1 MREAT
6 KSDRTK
12 QVQFR
17 MPTAL
22 HNQLRK
28 LLIDENISM
37 ADLFNNFDTSKCITE
52 EERKT
57 CLKVLRAIKDELN
70 KEYLDAL
77 MKRDCELADTKLWYM
92 NNIIC
97 ADLIVDTYW

>member
-1 MREAT
+1 MEQAI

-37 ADLFNNFDTSKCITE
+37 ADLFNKAAE
-52 EERKT
+52 EYVEKRK
-57 CLKVLRAIKDELN
+57 
-70 KEYLDAL
+70 KENE
-77 MKRDCELADTKLWYM
+77 K
-92 NNIIC
+92 
-97 ADLIVDTYW
+97 

>member
-17 MPTAL
+17 MPTVL

-28 LLIDENISM
+28 LLIDDNVSM
-37 ADLFNNFDTSKCITE
+37 ADLFNKAAE
-52 EERKT
+52 EYINKRK
-57 CLKVLRAIKDELN
+57 KEDESN
-70 KEYLDAL
+70 DK
-77 MKRDCELADTKLWYM
+77 T
-92 NNIIC
+92 
-97 ADLIVDTYW
+97 

>member
-1 MREAT
+1 MQQAT

-37 ADLFNNFDTSKCITE
+37 ADLFNKAAEEYIKSKE
-52 EERKT
+52 KEKRK
-57 CLKVLRAIKDELN
+57 
-70 KEYLDAL
+70 
-77 MKRDCELADTKLWYM
+77 
-92 NNIIC
+92 
-97 ADLIVDTYW
+97 

>member
-1 MREAT
+1 MEQAT

-28 LLIDENISM
+28 LLIDDNVSM
-37 ADLFNNFDTSKCITE
+37 ADLFNKAAEEYVSKH
-52 EERKT
+52 
-57 CLKVLRAIKDELN
+57 LKN
-70 KEYLDAL
+70 KKGEQKNGSY
-77 MKRDCELADTKLWYM
+77 
-92 NNIIC
+92 
-97 ADLIVDTYW
+97 

>member
-1 MREAT
+1 MQQAT

-17 MPTAL
+17 MPTVL

-37 ADLFNNFDTSKCITE
+37 ADLFNKAAE
-52 EERKT
+52 EYINNRK
-57 CLKVLRAIKDELN
+57 
-70 KEYLDAL
+70 KENESND
-77 MKRDCELADTKLWYM
+77 KT
-92 NNIIC
+92 
-97 ADLIVDTYW
+97 

>member
-1 MREAT
+1 MEQAT

-28 LLIDENISM
+28 LLIDDNVSM
-37 ADLFNNFDTSKCITE
+37 ADLFNKAAE
-52 EERKT
+52 EYINKRK
-57 CLKVLRAIKDELN
+57 KEDESN
-70 KEYLDAL
+70 DK
-77 MKRDCELADTKLWYM
+77 T
-92 NNIIC
+92 
-97 ADLIVDTYW
+97 

>member
-17 MPTAL
+17 MPTVL

-28 LLIDENISM
+28 LLIDDNVSM
-37 ADLFNNFDTSKCITE
+37 ADLFNKAAE
-52 EERKT
+52 EYINNRK
-57 CLKVLRAIKDELN
+57 KEDESN
-70 KEYLDAL
+70 DK
-77 MKRDCELADTKLWYM
+77 T
-92 NNIIC
+92 
-97 ADLIVDTYW
+97 

>member
-1 MREAT
+1 MEQAT
-6 KSDRTK
+6 RSDRTK

-37 ADLFNNFDTSKCITE
+37 ADLFNKAAE
-52 EERKT
+52 EYINNRK
-57 CLKVLRAIKDELN
+57 
-70 KEYLDAL
+70 KENESND
-77 MKRDCELADTKLWYM
+77 KT
-92 NNIIC
+92 
-97 ADLIVDTYW
+97 

>member
-1 MREAT
+1 MIGGSIVKQAT

-28 LLIDENISM
+28 LLIDDNVSM
-37 ADLFNNFDTSKCITE
+37 ADLFNKSA
-52 EERKT
+52 ERYISER
-57 CLKVLRAIKDELN
+57 LE
-70 KEYLDAL
+70 KE
-77 MKRDCELADTKLWYM
+77 KGEKKHG
-92 NNIIC
+92 NQ
-97 ADLIVDTYW
+97 

>member
-1 MREAT
+1 MQQAT

-17 MPTAL
+17 MPTVL

-37 ADLFNNFDTSKCITE
+37 ADLFNKAAEEYIKSKE
-52 EERKT
+52 KEKRK
-57 CLKVLRAIKDELN
+57 
-70 KEYLDAL
+70 
-77 MKRDCELADTKLWYM
+77 
-92 NNIIC
+92 
-97 ADLIVDTYW
+97 

>member
-17 MPTAL
+17 MPTVL

-28 LLIDENISM
+28 LLIDENVSM
-37 ADLFNNFDTSKCITE
+37 ADLFNKAAEEYIKSKE
-52 EERKT
+52 KEKRK
-57 CLKVLRAIKDELN
+57 
-70 KEYLDAL
+70 
-77 MKRDCELADTKLWYM
+77 
-92 NNIIC
+92 
-97 ADLIVDTYW
+97 

>member
-17 MPTAL
+17 MPTVL

-37 ADLFNNFDTSKCITE
+37 ADLFNKAAE
-52 EERKT
+52 EY
-57 CLKVLRAIKDELN
+57 IKN
-70 KEYLDAL
+70 KEKD
-77 MKRDCELADTKLWYM
+77 KRK
-92 NNIIC
+92 
-97 ADLIVDTYW
+97 

>member
-17 MPTAL
+17 MSTVL

-37 ADLFNNFDTSKCITE
+37 ADLFNKAAEEYIKSKE
-52 EERKT
+52 KEKRK
-57 CLKVLRAIKDELN
+57 
-70 KEYLDAL
+70 
-77 MKRDCELADTKLWYM
+77 
-92 NNIIC
+92 
-97 ADLIVDTYW
+97 

>member
-1 MREAT
+1 MEQAT

-37 ADLFNNFDTSKCITE
+37 ADLFNKAAE
-52 EERKT
+52 EYVEKRK
-57 CLKVLRAIKDELN
+57 
-70 KEYLDAL
+70 KENE
-77 MKRDCELADTKLWYM
+77 K
-92 NNIIC
+92 
-97 ADLIVDTYW
+97 